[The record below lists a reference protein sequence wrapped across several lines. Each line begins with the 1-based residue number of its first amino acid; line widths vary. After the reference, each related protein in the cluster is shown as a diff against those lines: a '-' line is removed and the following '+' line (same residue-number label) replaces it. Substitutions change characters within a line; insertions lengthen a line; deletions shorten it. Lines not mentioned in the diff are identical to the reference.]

1 MELFIPGLCIFFL
14 TIVLCFLI
22 LPRFTPLIIAVLS
35 IVVLVIAVYQ
45 HYSMFRDEYRFST
58 WQDTFKSYAPAI
70 MIVAIILFIIYSILS
85 FFTKGA
91 VPIPSMPNIT
101 GASPNSATN
110 QVVSSLNSVANS
122 ISNVGSNIV
131 SSVNSMLSPGNQR
144 SMTSMNQ
151 RNRNKNNLSRSFLET
166 LWNQ

>member
-70 MIVAIILFIIYSILS
+70 MIIAIILFIIYTILS
-85 FFTKGA
+85 LFTKGA
-91 VPIPSMPNIT
+91 VPIPSVPNISMPS
-101 GASPNSATN
+101 ADSATN
-110 QVVSSLNSVANS
+110 QVVESLNKVATS
-122 ISNVGSNIV
+122 LGNVSSNIV
-131 SSVNSMLSPGNQR
+131 SSVNSMMGQNVSQGSINQ
-144 SMTSMNQ
+144 SGSYKN
-151 RNRNKNNLSRSFLET
+151 NKGNLSRSFLET
-166 LWNQ
+166 L